1 MGGSSS
7 SRAKR
12 RGPSPAGAPGQ
23 WEPASGLRKRTQSGA
38 LAGPSPGSECGPQSH
53 THTHMVAERKAIRA
67 REHAG
72 WGHGAAGSREVPRAG
87 ETKGGRGWGQDING
101 GHQMQTEGGEGERH
115 TELLRHPTQL
125 ALVGPSG
132 AAVQTNPH
140 GQKRPDSH
148 SNSRKDLILI
158 QMSFHPSP
166 ERLFSRSLWGMCP
179 PPHQPQTLPFRLGSQ

>member
-1 MGGSSS
+1 MKS
-7 SRAKR
+7 
-12 RGPSPAGAPGQ
+12 GP
-23 WEPASGLRKRTQSGA
+23 
-38 LAGPSPGSECGPQSH
+38 LAGPSPGSECSPQSH
-53 THTHMVAERKAIRA
+53 PCTHMVAERKAIRA

-125 ALVGPSG
+125 ALVGPRFRLTRTG
-132 AAVQTNPH
+132 
-140 GQKRPDSH
+140 
-148 SNSRKDLILI
+148 RKDLILI